1 MSIISWL
8 STTLK
13 SPRGSLKVDSICEL
27 RSLFLFS
34 HSVMSNSLW
43 SYGLQH
49 TKLPCPS
56 PSPRV
61 CSNSC
66 PLSRCHPTISSSPRL
81 LFYLQ
86 PFPASGSFPVNI
98 HFGRDTNIRSIAVSL
113 WHIIFQ
119 CYQHPSTP
127 PSSAHT
133 NQVGQGRG
141 CAGRMTLM
149 STPDILAAP
158 LNITRALALFQFS
171 LAPEEDGSKSINHLP
186 AGSQRDHVPCAC

>member
-86 PFPASGSFPVNI
+86 PFPASGSFPVSLL
-98 HFGRDTNIRSIAVSL
+98 FAACGQSIRAS
-113 WHIIFQ
+113 
-119 CYQHPSTP
+119 
-127 PSSAHT
+127 
-133 NQVGQGRG
+133 
-141 CAGRMTLM
+141 
-149 STPDILAAP
+149 
-158 LNITRALALFQFS
+158 ALAFILPMNIQYWFPLRLTGLIFLQSKGLSRVFSSTTVQRHQFFGTQPS
-171 LAPEEDGSKSINHLP
+171 L
-186 AGSQRDHVPCAC
+186 

>member
-1 MSIISWL
+1 
-8 STTLK
+8 
-13 SPRGSLKVDSICEL
+13 
-27 RSLFLFS
+27 
-34 HSVMSNSLW
+34 MSNSLW

-49 TKLPCPS
+49 TRLPCPTLF
-56 PSPRV
+56 PRV

-66 PLSRCHPTISSSPRL
+66 PLSQWCHPIISSSVT
-81 LFYLQ
+81 FFSSCLQ
-86 PFPASGSFPVNI
+86 SFPGSGSFPVNI

-186 AGSQRDHVPCAC
+186 TGSQRDHVPCAC